1 MNNLKDILKKTS
13 NCKKITIKN
22 KAYIICTNDQSF
34 VVKKKK
40 NNLNEVYDYL
50 MSRSFD
56 YFPSLIS
63 EDELYHVY
71 EYIKDSN
78 EPIEQKALDLMYIL
92 SLLHSKTTFY
102 KEVDLD
108 DYKKIYEDILQEIDY
123 LFDYHN
129 NILEQIEKQIYM
141 SPPGYLFARNFS
153 KIYQSLFFCKKEI
166 DNWYK
171 LIENKHKVRVVR
183 LHNNLSID
191 HYLKKDKSYLISWEK
206 SKIDMPLYDL
216 LIFYKRHY
224 LDFDFFELFK
234 TYESR
239 YPLLEEE
246 KKLLFVLMAMPM
258 KIEFQNNNYQDC
270 KTIRKFYDYLYIT
283 ESIITEYRPTSQ
295 TN

>member
-123 LFDYHN
+123 LFDYYN